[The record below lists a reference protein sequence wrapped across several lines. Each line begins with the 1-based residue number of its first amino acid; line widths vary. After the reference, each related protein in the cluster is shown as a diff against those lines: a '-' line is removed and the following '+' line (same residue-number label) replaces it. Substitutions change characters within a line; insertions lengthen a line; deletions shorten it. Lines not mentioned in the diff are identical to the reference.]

1 MKMRCESS
9 LVMFTTAV
17 CVLFFIKIFQKFG
30 MIFRKIVE
38 AGGGGDFRRSKQSKY
53 EKEQ

>member
-1 MKMRCESS
+1 M
-9 LVMFTTAV
+9 LITAV
-17 CVLFFIKIFQKFG
+17 CVLFLIKIFQRFG

-38 AGGGGDFRRSKQSKY
+38 GGGDVRRSKQSKY